1 MPPGKMPGSPAG
13 KMPALRGGWR
23 ASEIGFTSGP
33 ALANSVPV
41 MDKFWSI
48 CTMPI
53 GVLLV
58 GLPAAVVWWLVDR
71 KKPHPDDVAKA
82 TVKKKS

>member
-1 MPPGKMPGSPAG
+1 
-13 KMPALRGGWR
+13 
-23 ASEIGFTSGP
+23 
-33 ALANSVPV
+33 

-53 GVLLV
+53 GVILV
-58 GLPAAVVWWLVDR
+58 MLPAAVVWWLVDR
-71 KKPHPDDVAKA
+71 KKPHPDEVAKA